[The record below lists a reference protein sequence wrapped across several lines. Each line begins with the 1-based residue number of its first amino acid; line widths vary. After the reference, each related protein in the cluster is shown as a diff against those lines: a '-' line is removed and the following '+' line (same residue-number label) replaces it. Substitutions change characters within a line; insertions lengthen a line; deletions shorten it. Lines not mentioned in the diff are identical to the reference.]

1 MRHVNIYTVL
11 IDIFIIFDGNFFSLG
26 RMRIAKYLC
35 EFARSEVDTDASLH
49 ITLHEVAHLYAFD

>member
-49 ITLHEVAHLYAFD
+49 ITLHEVAHLYVFD